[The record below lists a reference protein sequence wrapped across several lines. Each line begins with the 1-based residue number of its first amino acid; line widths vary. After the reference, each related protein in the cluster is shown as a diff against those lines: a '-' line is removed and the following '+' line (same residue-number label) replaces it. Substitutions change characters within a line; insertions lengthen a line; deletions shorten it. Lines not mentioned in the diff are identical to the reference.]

1 MPGIIY
7 YTLCNS
13 QESPMR
19 NAIMLII
26 PMGQLR
32 FREDKWHQRKSF
44 KVKFLKIEI
53 KMKKYTNKKFSQ
65 GIILKN
71 KNKNDKN

>member
-19 NAIMLII
+19 NAVKLII
-26 PMGQLR
+26 QMGQLK

-44 KVKFLKIEI
+44 KVKLLKIGI

-65 GIILKN
+65 GHYLEN
-71 KNKNDKN
+71 

>member
-13 QESPMR
+13 QGSPMR
-19 NAIMLII
+19 NAVMLII
-26 PMGQLR
+26 QMGQLR
-32 FREDKWHQRKSF
+32 FREDKRHQKKSF
-44 KVKFLKIEI
+44 KVKLLKIGI

-65 GIILKN
+65 EHYFEN
-71 KNKNDKN
+71 